1 MRTKRKRTN
10 YEISDSI
17 RKNKKRVI
25 DINNQIKTKS
35 ITKNKLLN
43 KIENDID
50 ELTNRFNKQAKS
62 KDYKQKHFS
71 GK

>member
-1 MRTKRKRTN
+1 MSRISKRMRTN

-17 RKNKKRVI
+17 RKNKKRVF
-25 DINNQIKTKS
+25 DINNQIKNKS

-50 ELTNRFNKQAKS
+50 ELIGRFNKKT
-62 KDYKQKHFS
+62 KLKK
-71 GK
+71 G

>member
-1 MRTKRKRTN
+1 MSRISKRKRTN

-17 RKNKKRVI
+17 RKNKKRVF
-25 DINNQIKTKS
+25 DINNQIKNKS

-50 ELTNRFNKQAKS
+50 ELIGRFNKKT
-62 KDYKQKHFS
+62 KLKK
-71 GK
+71 G

>member
-1 MRTKRKRTN
+1 MSRISKRKRTN

-17 RKNKKRVI
+17 RKNKKRVF
-25 DINNQIKTKS
+25 DINNQIKNKS

-50 ELTNRFNKQAKS
+50 ELIGRFNKKTKS
-62 KDYKQKHFS
+62 KK
-71 GK
+71 G